1 MSGRLYLAPVELTLS
16 SSYLADILARLES
29 EREREGPRAL
39 VFNLKPGEK
48 PEIEIQPWGE
58 IHKVS
63 DKLYTGEENRKIK
76 VWGRRRLRVL
86 SNLLSIVP
94 ELKVRL
100 IDSGMPSFWS
110 IEIEDVVLTIGISG
124 WTSQDWAGRAR
135 FSAITPASD
144 LSPNII
150 ENASILL
157 KKKNALSVHELTDKI
172 NQSPGDCRRILQSL
186 CIKGLAM
193 FDPENGK
200 YRWRALFPSLNLESQ
215 SQAGLEERKGLMI
228 FKSNKIKIISDQI
241 TSKGRELKG
250 LVESD
255 EKVNQPSIIKD
266 LDGRVI
272 NAQCDCSHFRFHKLR
287 QGPCRH
293 IVSLSLEGG
302 G

>member
-1 MSGRLYLAPVELTLS
+1 
-16 SSYLADILARLES
+16 
-29 EREREGPRAL
+29 
-39 VFNLKPGEK
+39 
-48 PEIEIQPWGE
+48 
-58 IHKVS
+58 
-63 DKLYTGEENRKIK
+63 
-76 VWGRRRLRVL
+76 
-86 SNLLSIVP
+86 
-94 ELKVRL
+94 
-100 IDSGMPSFWS
+100 MPSFWS
-110 IEIEDVVLTIGISG
+110 IEIEGVVLTIGISG

-150 ENASILL
+150 ENASTLL
-157 KKKNALSVHELTDKI
+157 KEKNALSVEELANKI

-200 YRWRALFPSLNLESQ
+200 YRWRALFPSLNLEIQ
-215 SQAGLEERKGLMI
+215 SEAGVEEKKGLEI
-228 FKSNKIKIISDQI
+228 FKTKNIQVISDQI
-241 TSKGRELKG
+241 TPKGRELKG
-250 LVESD
+250 LVKLD
-255 EKVNQPSIIKD
+255 EKINKPSIIKD